1 MKTATLYIREKKF
14 QFSSFEID
22 KTNKTD
28 SIPDTSQHV
37 NDTLRVMQK
46 IQFLIESYYDLK
58 LKSSYLWS
66 YLSALLS
73 LL

>member
-1 MKTATLYIREKKF
+1 MKTATFYIRETKF
-14 QFSSFEID
+14 QFSSCEID

-28 SIPDTSQHV
+28 SIPDTSQRAY
-37 NDTLRVMQK
+37 DTLRVMLK

-58 LKSSYLWS
+58 LRLSYVWS
-66 YLSALLS
+66 YLSPLLS

>member
-1 MKTATLYIREKKF
+1 MKTATLYIREIKF

-37 NDTLRVMQK
+37 NDTLRVMQDT
-46 IQFLIESYYDLK
+46 ILNRK
-58 LKSSYLWS
+58 LL
-66 YLSALLS
+66 
-73 LL
+73 